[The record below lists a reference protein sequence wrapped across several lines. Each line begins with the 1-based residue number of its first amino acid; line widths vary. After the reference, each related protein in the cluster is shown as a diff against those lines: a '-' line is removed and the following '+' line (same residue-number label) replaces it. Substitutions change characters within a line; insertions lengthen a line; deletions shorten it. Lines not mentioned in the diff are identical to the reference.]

1 MVEVVFVWVF
11 DFLAMAPASKSLY
24 KEVARESGLSTK
36 QAKKVLTSLQV
47 VIARELSQGR
57 NVNVP
62 ILAHF
67 RTKTIPARGEMTRRI
82 FGKDVVLPPKG
93 ESKQVR
99 VRPSK
104 ALQLKCAVEL
114 K

>member
-1 MVEVVFVWVF
+1 
-11 DFLAMAPASKSLY
+11 MAPASKSLC

-36 QAKKVLTSLQV
+36 QAKKVLTSLQAV
-47 VIARELSQGR
+47 SPGELAQGR

-67 RTKTIPARGEMTRRI
+67 RTKTIPARGELTRRI

-104 ALQLKCAVEL
+104 AL
-114 K
+114 

>member
-1 MVEVVFVWVF
+1 M
-11 DFLAMAPASKSLY
+11 
-24 KEVARESGLSTK
+24 ARESGLSRK

-47 VIARELSQGR
+47 VIARELAQGR

-67 RTKTIPARGEMTRRI
+67 RSKTIPARGEMTRRI
-82 FGKDVVLPPKG
+82 FGKDVVLPPKE

-104 ALQLKCAVEL
+104 ALQLKCAMEL

>member
-1 MVEVVFVWVF
+1 
-11 DFLAMAPASKSLY
+11 MAPTAKAIY

-36 QAKKVLTSLQV
+36 QARTVLTSLQA
-47 VIARELSQGR
+47 VIARELAQGR

-67 RTKTIPARGEMTRRI
+67 RRKTIPARGEITRRI

>member
-1 MVEVVFVWVF
+1 
-11 DFLAMAPASKSLY
+11 MAPASKSMY

-67 RTKTIPARGEMTRRI
+67 RTKTIPARGELTRRI
-82 FGKDVVLPPKG
+82 FGKDVILPPRE

>member
-1 MVEVVFVWVF
+1 
-11 DFLAMAPASKSLY
+11 MAPASKSLY

-36 QAKKVLTSLQV
+36 QAKKVLSSLQSL
-47 VIARELSQGR
+47 IAKELAQGR